1 MDILQIVGFCVV
13 AAVVLTVIRRDRP
26 EIALQVGLAVAAVVF
41 LMIADR
47 LLGVLT
53 VLRDLAVRSNVN
65 LMYLNVVLKIIGV
78 AYVAEF
84 GAQICRDANESAI
97 AGKVELAGKV
107 IILTLA
113 VPIVIAVM
121 EAIIKLLPS

>member
-13 AAVVLTVIRRDRP
+13 AAVLLTVIRRDRP
-26 EIALQVGLAVAAVVF
+26 EIALQIGLAVAAVVF

-53 VLRDLAVRSNVN
+53 VLRDLAVRANVS
-65 LMYLNVVLKIIGV
+65 LLYLNVVLKIIGV

-84 GAQICRDANESAI
+84 GAQICRDANEGAI

-107 IILTLA
+107 IILALA

>member
-13 AAVVLTVIRRDRP
+13 AAVLLTVIRRDRP

-107 IILTLA
+107 IILALA

-121 EAIIKLLPS
+121 EAIIRLLPS

>member
-1 MDILQIVGFCVV
+1 MDILQIVGFCIV
-13 AAVVLTVIRRDRP
+13 AAVLLTVIRRDRP
-26 EIALQVGLAVAAVVF
+26 EIALQVGLTVAAVVF

-47 LLGVLT
+47 MLGVLT

-65 LMYLNVVLKIIGV
+65 LLYLNVVLKIIGV

-107 IILTLA
+107 IILALA